1 MKLASELGIHHIEL
15 RTDVHIGSNFL
26 DDLSP
31 EEVLALEKKYDV
43 YIANIGAVFN
53 LDRQTD
59 FVNKII
65 EVKRVVNI
73 ARKVG
78 SPNIFL
84 TPVRDKNDSRTAEE
98 KFIDCVKNIHVFFKN
113 LSCNGN

>member
-1 MKLASELGIHHIEL
+1 MLTSQDFCLNRCAAGGIRLPKFMKLASELGIHHIEL
-15 RTDVHIGSNFL
+15 RTDVHVGSNFL

-59 FVNKII
+59 F
-65 EVKRVVNI
+65 
-73 ARKVG
+73 
-78 SPNIFL
+78 
-84 TPVRDKNDSRTAEE
+84 
-98 KFIDCVKNIHVFFKN
+98 
-113 LSCNGN
+113 